1 MQYRLGLLMW
11 SNKDWK
17 GSFFS
22 QQAEP
27 KDYVIATGEQHSVR
41 QFILWTAAELGL
53 SLKFEG
59 EGTDEVAVVDAI
71 RGNDAPALAIG
82 DVVMRIDA
90 RYFRPAEVDSLLG
103 DPSKAK
109 QDLGWQ
115 PQITVQQMCAE
126 MVAHDLQ
133 NARRN
138 RLLREHGLEL
148 PVALES

>member
-1 MQYRLGLLMW
+1 M
-11 SNKDWK
+11 
-17 GSFFS
+17 
-22 QQAEP
+22 
-27 KDYVIATGEQHSVR
+27 R